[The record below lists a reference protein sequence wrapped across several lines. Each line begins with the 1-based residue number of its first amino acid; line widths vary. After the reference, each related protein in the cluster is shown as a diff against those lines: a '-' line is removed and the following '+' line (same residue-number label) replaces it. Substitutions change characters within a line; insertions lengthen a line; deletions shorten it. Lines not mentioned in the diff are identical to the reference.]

1 MSAEETVIKQTAT
14 SFASDRSETLTP
26 APDENA
32 ATVKKSGMEPR
43 SDCGAKASLHAGGLV
58 SNRGQ
63 VNRGRQ
69 LARPSVTEFWPG
81 YDVSGQRPA
90 SNQSL
95 AGQIRPWPRAHV
107 DFAPPT
113 KNSSYRQPGTDTAN
127 ATVSDAMAGGQR
139 QGLAGLRFYPVQTQG
154 RRTDQS
160 GALRRYRQILGVM
173 AWLHTSRV
181 FKPFDPAQQTGP
193 HVLDGG
199 RHRADFAAA
208 GAPVDCQHHLIFGHY
223 AAESGN
229 GGLATPDDGGPQRA
243 AARLSHFMRVC
254 GRKSESAAVVRLVKI
269 ALRQTFFCQQSL
281 TKPLFLLHNKSVLT
295 LKSMEKLG
303 KLAGA
308 LSVMGALAAPAAAQE
323 TNANGVVLATA
334 EGTAGQVTDCVGFVR
349 EQRDLA
355 SETGIAMSRSEQRAL
370 LLNCQNGELAE
381 MVAEQELILAALGE
395 QIQQLDL
402 RLDDQARIIDEN
414 NQVIAFIVTINGQW
428 VIQSQLGDNIAQSET
443 ESEAARSEAAASRAR
458 QEEMLREAERILQN
472 LATS

>member
-1 MSAEETVIKQTAT
+1 
-14 SFASDRSETLTP
+14 
-26 APDENA
+26 
-32 ATVKKSGMEPR
+32 
-43 SDCGAKASLHAGGLV
+43 
-58 SNRGQ
+58 
-63 VNRGRQ
+63 
-69 LARPSVTEFWPG
+69 
-81 YDVSGQRPA
+81 
-90 SNQSL
+90 
-95 AGQIRPWPRAHV
+95 
-107 DFAPPT
+107 
-113 KNSSYRQPGTDTAN
+113 
-127 ATVSDAMAGGQR
+127 
-139 QGLAGLRFYPVQTQG
+139 
-154 RRTDQS
+154 
-160 GALRRYRQILGVM
+160 
-173 AWLHTSRV
+173 
-181 FKPFDPAQQTGP
+181 
-193 HVLDGG
+193 
-199 RHRADFAAA
+199 
-208 GAPVDCQHHLIFGHY
+208 
-223 AAESGN
+223 
-229 GGLATPDDGGPQRA
+229 
-243 AARLSHFMRVC
+243 
-254 GRKSESAAVVRLVKI
+254 VVRLVKI